1 MIQRTKEVQVRRIT
15 TKKAILNRRLVDL
28 NRSGRRQH
36 EALEK
41 AGKARRSVRI
51 LFIGDRVI
59 TASLLG
65 MAATGQSAPCLS
77 YRRIRPRLKR
87 C

>member
-41 AGKARRSVRI
+41 AGKARRSLKI
-51 LFIGDRVI
+51 LFIDERAI
-59 TASLLG
+59 TSVPPMNCGNGTVCALSFLSANP
-65 MAATGQSAPCLS
+65 AAP
-77 YRRIRPRLKR
+77 
-87 C
+87 